1 MHKRGIELP
10 HNQIA
15 RIYGFICLNPK
26 MEIYS
31 CVESRNVVISQMY
44 QWPYTKCDAWIAL
57 LNSAPE
63 YISREFDLLS
73 GDVPVGVTTNL

>member
-1 MHKRGIELP
+1 
-10 HNQIA
+10 
-15 RIYGFICLNPK
+15 

-44 QWPYTKCDAWIAL
+44 LRSYTKCDDEIAL

-63 YISREFDLLS
+63 YISRKFDLLS